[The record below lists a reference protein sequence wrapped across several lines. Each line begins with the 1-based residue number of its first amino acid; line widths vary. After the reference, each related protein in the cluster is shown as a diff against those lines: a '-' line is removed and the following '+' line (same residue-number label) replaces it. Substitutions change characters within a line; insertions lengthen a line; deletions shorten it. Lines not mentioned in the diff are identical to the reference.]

1 MTDPQFATA
10 IDFTSLTKVQLLTM
24 CGALADKVESIPGG
38 MGDAVQNGVLTP
50 RQANVL
56 DVVRTVRGDAW
67 AEQAALTI
75 NLSAAA
81 VAQANLVKD
90 WVALNKGA
98 TEFEIRAQFPAI
110 PDGDWNAI
118 KRYLLNAK
126 LIQPAFR

>member
-75 NLSAAA
+75 NLSASA

-90 WVALNKGA
+90 WVAN
-98 TEFEIRAQFPAI
+98 FPAI